1 MIKEK
6 FNRYEYI
13 FGFISNILRMKMAN
27 PDSFSINNLVADSS
41 FDDHFSSIGELYHC
55 LEDGK
60 MVIWNH
66 SKENTL
72 KMQNTIIDVCKY
84 FFMQHGGNPKC
95 DVDKLIEEKNEKF
108 MTAVGEILKYDE
120 LLREGQISF
129 VDVE

>member
-6 FNRYEYI
+6 FNRYEYVL
-13 FGFISNILRMKMAN
+13 GFLSNVLRMKIAY
-27 PDSFSINNLVADSS
+27 PDSFSINNLIANSS

-108 MTAVGEILKYDE
+108 MTAVEEVLKYDE
-120 LLREGQISF
+120 LLREAQISF

>member
-6 FNRYEYI
+6 FNRYEYV
-13 FGFISNILRMKMAN
+13 FGFLANILRMKTSF
-27 PDSFSINNLVADSS
+27 PESFSINNLIADSS
-41 FDDHFSSIGELYHC
+41 FDDHFSSVGELYHC

-72 KMQNTIIDVCKY
+72 KMQSTIIDVCKY
-84 FFMQHGGNPKC
+84 FFMQHEGNPKC
-95 DVDKLIEEKNEKF
+95 DVDKLIEEKSEKF
-108 MTAVGEILKYDE
+108 MKAVEEILKFDE
-120 LLREGQISF
+120 LLRENLINF